1 MNNAIFHKKT
11 MENVRKQ
18 RYWIWLNIKK
28 ILNMRYQT
36 CQNRKKKK
44 VFGVRT
50 KLWYY
55 KDFYRISISN
65 RNEKD
70 WNTYE

>member
-1 MNNAIFHKKT
+1 MQ
-11 MENVRKQ
+11 NVRKQ
-18 RYWIWLNIKK
+18 RYWIWLNTKK
-28 ILNMRYQT
+28 ILNMRYQI
-36 CQNRKKKK
+36 CHNRKKKK

-50 KLWYY
+50 KLSYN
-55 KDFYRISISN
+55 KVFYRISISN